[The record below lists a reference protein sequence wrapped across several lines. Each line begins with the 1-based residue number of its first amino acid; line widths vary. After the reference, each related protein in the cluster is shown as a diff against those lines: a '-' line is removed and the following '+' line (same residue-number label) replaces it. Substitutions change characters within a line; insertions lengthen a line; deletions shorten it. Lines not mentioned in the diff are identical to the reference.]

1 VAHLCIDLAFLPAK
15 PTGLGTY
22 ALNLLGNLCWDDVVT
37 VFAPRALEPF
47 ACCLVSPALASDG
60 GRWGHL
66 ARLAWQQTRLPVLY
80 RAHKA
85 DLLFSP
91 LPEAPLVRRC
101 RSVVTVHDLIPLR
114 FPGPFPSLLT
124 RYFQYYVPQVL
135 SNSEHILCDSEATAS
150 DIVRFY
156 GIAAKKLTP
165 IPLAYDATHFYPRG
179 LAPANYF
186 LYLGR
191 QDRHKNLDR
200 MLQALAQLQERE
212 CEFWIAGPRDT
223 RQYPQLLARVR
234 QLNLGERVRFLDY
247 VPYAELP
254 GLIERAIA
262 LLFPTLWEGFGLP
275 VLEAMACGT
284 PVITSNLA
292 SLGEIAAD
300 AALLVDPYRVE
311 AIASAMHQVLCDS
324 GLRTHLRFLG
334 LARARRFS
342 WERTARRTCEVLVRH
357 L

>member
-1 VAHLCIDLAFLPAK
+1 MAHLCIDLAFLPTR

-22 ALNLLGNLCWDDVVT
+22 ALNLLAHLRWDDVVT
-37 VFAPRALEPF
+37 LFSPRPLEPF
-47 ACCLVSPALASDG
+47 PCCLVPPALASDG
-60 GRWGHL
+60 GRWAHL
-66 ARLAWQQTRLPVLY
+66 ARLAWQQIRLPALY
-80 RAHKA
+80 RTHKA

-91 LPEAPLVRRC
+91 LPEAPLARHC

-114 FPGPFPSLLT
+114 FPGPFPALLT

-135 SNSEHILCDSEATAS
+135 HNSEHILCDSEATAS

-156 GIAAKKLTP
+156 GIAAKKLTA
-165 IPLAYDATHFYPRG
+165 IPLAHDAAHFYPRG

-200 MLQALAQLQERE
+200 MLQALACLKDRE

-223 RQYPQLLARVR
+223 RQYPQLLARV
-234 QLNLGERVRFLDY
+234 QHLNLGGRVRFLDY
-247 VPYAELP
+247 VPYMELP
-254 GLIERAIA
+254 GLIERAVA

-292 SLGEIAAD
+292 SLSEIAAD
-300 AALLVDPYRVE
+300 AALLVDPYRVG
-311 AIASAMHQVLCDS
+311 AIAAAMHRILNEP
-324 GLRTHLRFLG
+324 GLRHQLQVQG
-334 LARARRFS
+334 LARASLFR
-342 WERTARRTCEVLVRH
+342 WDRTARRTAEVLTCC